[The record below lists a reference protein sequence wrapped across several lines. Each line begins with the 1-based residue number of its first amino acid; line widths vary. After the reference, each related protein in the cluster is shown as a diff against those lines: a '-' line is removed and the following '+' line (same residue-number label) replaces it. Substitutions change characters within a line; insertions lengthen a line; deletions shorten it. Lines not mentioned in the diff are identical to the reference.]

1 METITIL
8 RDTPEGDTIDLTVAI
23 PTPGTN
29 EWNTYRLAAEEFLA
43 ADDLVVANTGTIT
56 LRTRWATVTFDST
69 HGNTVHLTGEVGPFR
84 PTDIGVNWV
93 TGPDGTDIL
102 VTTDCN

>member
-1 METITIL
+1 MRKL
-8 RDTPEGDTIDLTVAI
+8 RKSDPNPDQNTNPDTDTK
-23 PTPGTN
+23 P
-29 EWNTYRLAAEEFLA
+29 

-84 PTDIGVNWV
+84 PTDIGVNWA